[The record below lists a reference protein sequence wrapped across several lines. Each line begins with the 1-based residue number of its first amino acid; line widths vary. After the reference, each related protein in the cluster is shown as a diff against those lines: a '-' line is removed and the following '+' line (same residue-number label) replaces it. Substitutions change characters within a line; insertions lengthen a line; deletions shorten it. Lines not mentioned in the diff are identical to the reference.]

1 MIIGI
6 GGRSRSG
13 KTTLA
18 ETLVWQ
24 ERSQN
29 KKAIALHQDDFVKRL
44 HDIPLI
50 HDHTD
55 WETPESIDFEL
66 LRKVVSHLQDDFEV
80 IVIEGI
86 LAFAD
91 EGLNAMYDYCF
102 FTTISEETFWVRK
115 SADTRWGEEPAWYVG
130 HIWDSFLKYG
140 QPPVDLPNLME
151 IDGEQTY
158 QMEKIASF
166 LCHFDKEET

>member
-18 ETLVWQ
+18 ETLVWHK
-24 ERSQN
+24 RSQN
-29 KKAIALHQDDFVKRL
+29 KRAIALHQDDFVKRL

-55 WETPESIDFEL
+55 WEIPASIDFKL
-66 LRKVVSHLQDDFEV
+66 LKKVVLDLKNDFEV

-91 EGLNAMYDYCF
+91 TELNALYDYCF
-102 FTTISEETFWVRK
+102 FTIISEETFWVRK

-140 QPPVDLPNLME
+140 QPPANLPNLME
-151 IDGEQTY
+151 IDGEQPY
-158 QMEKIASF
+158 HMDKIVAF
-166 LCHFDKEET
+166 LRHFDK

>member
-29 KKAIALHQDDFVKRL
+29 KRAIALHQDDFVKRL
-44 HDIPLI
+44 YEIPLI

-66 LRKVVSHLQDDFEV
+66 LKKVVSNLRNDFDV

-91 EGLNAMYDYCF
+91 SGLNALYDYCF
-102 FTTISEETFWVRK
+102 FTIISEDRK
-115 SADTRWGEEPAWYVG
+115 SV
-130 HIWDSFLKYG
+130 
-140 QPPVDLPNLME
+140 V
-151 IDGEQTY
+151 
-158 QMEKIASF
+158 
-166 LCHFDKEET
+166 

>member
-1 MIIGI
+1 MVIGI

-18 ETLVWQ
+18 ETLVWH

-29 KKAIALHQDDFVKRL
+29 KRAIALHQDDFVKHL
-44 HDIPLI
+44 QEIPLI

-66 LRKVVSHLQDDFEV
+66 LKKTISFLTGEFEV
-80 IVIEGI
+80 VIVEGI

-91 EGLNAMYDYCF
+91 KELNKRYDSCF
-102 FTTISEETFWVRK
+102 FTIISEETFWIRK

-140 QPPVDLPNLME
+140 QPPPELPNLME
-151 IDGEQTY
+151 IDGEKPYEMDQIVT
-158 QMEKIASF
+158 F
-166 LCHFDKEET
+166 LRHFGE